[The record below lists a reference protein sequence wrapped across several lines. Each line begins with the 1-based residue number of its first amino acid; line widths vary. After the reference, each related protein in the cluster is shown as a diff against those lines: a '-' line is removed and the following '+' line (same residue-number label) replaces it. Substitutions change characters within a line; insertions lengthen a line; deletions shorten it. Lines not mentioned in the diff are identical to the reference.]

1 LATLRIRLVSA
12 PVTPL
17 EDAQLA
23 GDELQQVLLV
33 VEERLHDDVVAA
45 GGDAHVADLL
55 VARSPASPWRSRPRS
70 S

>member
-45 GGDAHVADLL
+45 VAM
-55 VARSPASPWRSRPRS
+55 PT
-70 S
+70 